1 MAVLALERNCRSET
15 DVTLQSRLMEFKHL
29 INKYVYRIEPRP
41 GGGFVARA
49 TDPSVPPLEASTR
62 EELREKI
69 QATVFAGLNNEFPGL
84 KLPLTADR
92 KQFAFHVERNAQGGF
107 EIHTSSDPS
116 AAPVAA
122 STHDEVES
130 HFAEKLIALVGKH
143 FAPELAEAL
152 GAPGATGDIKIFVK
166 SSGFSLRAG
175 GNSEAAVQPLGL
187 STAADAEAG
196 LARDRSSAAQP
207 SSVPSADAT
216 GSTPQFSDPNL
227 ASAYSTDDGP
237 IARSPITVGNDRR
250 GAVVRFLLALVIVAA
265 VIYFLFLRRH

>member
-1 MAVLALERNCRSET
+1 MRVVSSMVVVALERNCPFQT

-41 GGGFVARA
+41 GGGFIARA
-49 TDPSVPPLEASTR
+49 TDPSVPPLDAATR

-69 QATVFAGLNNEFPGL
+69 QATVFAGLNDEFPGL

-107 EIHTSSDPS
+107 EIHTSSDPTAS
-116 AAPVAA
+116 PVAA
-122 STHDEVES
+122 ATHDEVES

-143 FAPELAEAL
+143 FAPELAQAL
-152 GAPGATGDIKIFVK
+152 GAPGATGDIKVVVK
-166 SSGFSLRAG
+166 STGFALRAAG

-187 STAADAEAG
+187 STAAEAG

-207 SSVPSADAT
+207 LSVSSADAT
-216 GSTPQFSDPNL
+216 ALKPQFSD
-227 ASAYSTDDGP
+227 STDDGP
-237 IARSPITVGNDRR
+237 ISRSPITVGNRR
-250 GAVVRFLLALVIVAA
+250 RSAVVRFLLALVIVAA
-265 VIYFLFLRRH
+265 VIYFFFLRRH

>member
-1 MAVLALERNCRSET
+1 
-15 DVTLQSRLMEFKHL
+15 MEFKHL

-41 GGGFVARA
+41 GGGFIARA
-49 TDPSVPPLEASTR
+49 TDPSVPPLDAATR

-69 QATVFAGLNNEFPGL
+69 QATVIAGLNDEFPGL

-92 KQFAFHVERNAQGGF
+92 KQFAFHVERNGQGGF
-107 EIHTSSDPS
+107 DIHTSSDPTAS
-116 AAPVAA
+116 PVAA
-122 STHDEVES
+122 ATRDEVES

-143 FAPELAEAL
+143 FAPELAQAL
-152 GAPGATGDIKIFVK
+152 GAPGATGDIKVVVK
-166 SSGFSLRAG
+166 STGFTLRAG

-207 SSVPSADAT
+207 LSVPSADAAASKT
-216 GSTPQFSDPNL
+216 RFSDRNP

-237 IARSPITVGNDRR
+237 ISRSPITAGNDRR
-250 GAVVRFLLALVIVAA
+250 SVVVRFLLALVIVAA
-265 VIYFLFLRRH
+265 VIYFFFLRRH